1 MLRSIGIAALSI
13 GLFASTALAEYAS
26 QPKALT
32 PEETAFCEA
41 LGEGAAM
48 FAGHRLIGNTLAQ
61 VLAGLQEALKARPQM
76 ARFMP
81 AFETMAV
88 AAYAEKTPVLPS
100 EAMRQAIAGCQK
112 GLAKR

>member
-1 MLRSIGIAALSI
+1 MGQDTSPASITSIPLRVSCLVRLHSSCCIGCLRRANARGGTMLRSIGIAALSI

-48 FAGHRLIGNTLAQ
+48 FAGHRLIGNTL
-61 VLAGLQEALKARPQM
+61 
-76 ARFMP
+76 
-81 AFETMAV
+81 
-88 AAYAEKTPVLPS
+88 
-100 EAMRQAIAGCQK
+100 
-112 GLAKR
+112 